1 MAPGKKS
8 RAETGPGLKELLL
21 WLEKLQVISE
31 HNRKQ
36 YLENPP
42 EFLTELCYGTI
53 LPKLAVLADPVM
65 KNLIEMLKCFSS
77 TTWKS
82 MKAIGVC
89 SCDVLT

>member
-21 WLEKLQVISE
+21 WLEKLKVISE

-65 KNLIEMLKCFSS
+65 KKLRNVKMFFS

-89 SCDVLT
+89 SFDV